1 MKKLIFDVRKRT
13 MEMVIAGLAFALGVV
28 MEICIRQAEW
38 LTKSRS
44 AVNNP
49 GFVPNIV
56 AIALL
61 ILSALLFL
69 SAFKVNK
76 TEKVTLN
83 LNALLLMCI
92 WWIFAIIAEYTGFI
106 LGAAIALAAS
116 LLLWG
121 ERKPLTI
128 ILISVIAPVVTW
140 FILGYLMKVR
150 FPVSFLGF

>member
-13 MEMVIAGLAFALGVV
+13 MEMVIAGLAFALGIV

-61 ILSALLFL
+61 ILSTLLFL